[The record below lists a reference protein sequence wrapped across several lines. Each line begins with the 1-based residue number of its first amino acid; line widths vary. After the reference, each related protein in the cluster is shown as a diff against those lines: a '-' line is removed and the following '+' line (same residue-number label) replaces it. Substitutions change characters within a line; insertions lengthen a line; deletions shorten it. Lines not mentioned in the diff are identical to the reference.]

1 MAPGA
6 EDRYTPDKVFFGS
19 MLFMGMVAATLLI
32 LTICMVRKR
41 SNRLKNMEAFK
52 AGQKMMMSEDAEF
65 LQSQLGKEL
74 KRRLLLGDMNKFE
87 EISKKEEA
95 KREEAQGGLHKMQ
108 SIVTNTIK
116 MKRVTDLFRNDS
128 PTTEKKKKAQQQ
140 QKQNKI
146 EIKRSST
153 LTARK
158 SGKDLTSLEDSLLDM
173 SHDLSAEPV
182 MK

>member
-87 EISKKEEA
+87 EISKKEQAELRKYLRDDCEFRGYLKTA
-95 KREEAQGGLHKMQ
+95 KAVL
-108 SIVTNTIK
+108 
-116 MKRVTDLFRNDS
+116 
-128 PTTEKKKKAQQQ
+128 KKKGAMKA
-140 QKQNKI
+140 KKLPKTVGKIFRLSEEFDSDSDASDKDNK
-146 EIKRSST
+146 T
-153 LTARK
+153 YRK
-158 SGKDLTSLEDSLLDM
+158 GTK
-173 SHDLSAEPV
+173 
-182 MK
+182 